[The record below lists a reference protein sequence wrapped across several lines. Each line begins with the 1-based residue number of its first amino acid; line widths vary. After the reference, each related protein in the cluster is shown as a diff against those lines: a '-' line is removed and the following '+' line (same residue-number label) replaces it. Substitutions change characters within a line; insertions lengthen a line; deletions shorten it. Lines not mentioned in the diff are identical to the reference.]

1 MDQSSKPSRLLG
13 VDAARLA
20 AILGM
25 FAAHSFS
32 LYERGPEGAYSPT
45 FTGAVAAGRASV
57 LFMVLAGVSLTLL
70 TRSLA
75 RRGFSNP
82 KVYSVLALRASII
95 AVLGML
101 IGPSN
106 EGIAVILVHYGLLF
120 LLLPLALRL
129 PRTTIWVVSAL
140 WLLIMPI
147 LWRPLAH
154 AWEGQTLGHN
164 PTFLD
169 LLTPGLLLKDILV
182 TGYYPLMVWV
192 GFGLLGIA
200 LGRTCLASPATAAK
214 LAAGGAA
221 AALTTLAL
229 GWAATSRFTE
239 QIAAAV
245 RIPLDD
251 VGALVAA
258 GRLPRVSLDPLLADP
273 SYIWLP
279 TAHSTSL
286 VFTLHAAACAVTA
299 IGLMQLVVPLLG
311 LVGWFLAGAGRA
323 PLTLYAGHILVLPL
337 MQDYLPPMAI
347 WWILCAAT
355 AALGL
360 WLGFTK
366 STGPLEYVVRVLSG
380 ADSEPPGM
388 GASAPPSR

>member
-1 MDQSSKPSRLLG
+1 MDPTSKPPRLLG

-25 FAAHSFS
+25 FAAHVFS
-32 LYERGPEGAYSPT
+32 LYERGPEEAYSPT
-45 FTGAVAAGRASV
+45 FTGAVASGRASV

-75 RRGFSNP
+75 RKGFSNP
-82 KVYSVLALRASII
+82 KVYSVLALRALII

-106 EGIAVILVHYGLLF
+106 EGVAVILVHYGLLF

-129 PRTTIWVVSAL
+129 SRATVWVVSAL

-154 AWEGQTLGHN
+154 AWAGQDLGHN
-164 PTFLD
+164 PTFTD
-169 LLTPGLLLKDILV
+169 LLTPGLLLKDVLV
-182 TGYYPLMVWV
+182 TGYYPLMVWF

-200 LGRTCLASPATAAK
+200 LGRTPLASPATAAK
-214 LAAGGAA
+214 LAAGGAG
-221 AALTTLAL
+221 AALATLAL
-229 GWAATSRFTE
+229 GWVATSRFFD
-239 QIAAAV
+239 QIAAAAQV
-245 RIPLDD
+245 QLSD
-251 VGALVAA
+251 VGALVVA
-258 GRLPRVSLDPLLADP
+258 GRLPRVTMDPFMADP
-273 SYIWLP
+273 AYLWLP

-286 VFTLHAAACAVTA
+286 VFTLHAAACAVAA
-299 IGLMQLVVPLLG
+299 IGVMQLVVPKLG
-311 LVGWFLAGAGRA
+311 RLGAFLAGAGRA
-323 PLTLYAGHILVLPL
+323 PLTLYAGHILLLPL
-337 MQDYLPPMAI
+337 MQDYLPPMTI

-360 WLGFTK
+360 WLTLTK
-366 STGPLEYVVRVLSG
+366 ATGPLEYVVRVLSG
-380 ADSEPPGM
+380 ADAEPPGKN
-388 GASAPPSR
+388 AAPPPR